1 MLIELAVECNNMS
14 VVSGTIYFS
23 VNVFEFLC
31 SVLNRFRLLVTFI
44 YMRTF

>member
-1 MLIELAVECNNMS
+1 MLIELAVECNAMS
-14 VVSGTIYFS
+14 VESGTIYFN

-31 SVLNRFRLLVTFI
+31 SVLNHFKLLVTFI